1 MLVITV
7 DTTNSEKR
15 LDNYVAQTQDLT
27 RSESKLLI
35 KSGQVSVNGKI
46 IFKPAFNVKSGF
58 EIKISKTIK
67 ENICEKISYD
77 NLSIIY
83 KDEHI
88 LVIEKPSGLT
98 VHHGIKH
105 RSNTLADKLVVAF
118 PEINKIGERGRNGIV
133 HRLDKDTSGL
143 MIIALE
149 SSAYNKLQ
157 KMFKRREILKYYVA
171 LVFGKLLEKKGIIDA
186 PIGRN
191 PKNPVKQA
199 LINTGKESITNYI
212 VIQEFD
218 DVSLVE
224 IHPETGRMHQIRVH
238 FSGIGHP
245 IIGDIKYG
253 NGYMNSVI
261 SRQFLHAH
269 KIKFHHPITGK
280 TMVLKSPLPSELTK
294 VVDCLQ

>member
-1 MLVITV
+1 MLEITV
-7 DTTNSEKR
+7 DPTNSEKR
-15 LDNYVAQTQDLT
+15 LDNYVAQIQDLT

-35 KSGQVSVNGKI
+35 KSGLVSVNGNI

-67 ENICEKISYD
+67 EKVEGNSCA
-77 NLSIIY
+77 NLTVIY
-83 KDEHI
+83 KDDHI

-98 VHHGIKH
+98 VHHGTKH
-105 RSNTLADKLVVAF
+105 SSNTLADKLVIAF
-118 PEINKIGERGRNGIV
+118 PEIHKIGERGRNGIV

-149 SSAYNKLQ
+149 PTAYNNLQ
-157 KMFKRREILKYYVA
+157 KMFKRREIEKYYVA

-199 LINTGKESITNYI
+199 LINTGKQSITKYM

-224 IHPETGRMHQIRVH
+224 IQPKTGRMHQIRVH
-238 FSGIGHP
+238 FNGIGHP
-245 IIGDIKYG
+245 IIGDRKYG
-253 NGYMNSVI
+253 NGFMKGVI

-269 KIKFHHPITGK
+269 KIKFYHPITGK
-280 TMVLKSPLPSELTK
+280 TMILKSPLAGELRK
-294 VVDCLQ
+294 VVDSLQ

>member
-7 DTTNSEKR
+7 DPTNSEKR
-15 LDNYVAQTQDLT
+15 LDNYIAQSQDLT
-27 RSESKLLI
+27 RSESKHLI

-67 ENICEKISYD
+67 GNICEKISYD

-98 VHHGIKH
+98 VHHGTKH
-105 RSNTLADKLVVAF
+105 SSNTLADKLVVAF
-118 PEINKIGERGRNGIV
+118 PEIHKIGERGRNGIV

-199 LINTGKESITNYI
+199 LINTGKESITNYV

-245 IIGDIKYG
+245 IIGDRKYG

>member
-1 MLVITV
+1 MFVITV
-7 DTTNSEKR
+7 VPTNSEKR

-27 RSESKLLI
+27 RSESKLII
-35 KSGQVSVNGKI
+35 KSGQVSVNGTI

-58 EIKISKTIK
+58 EIKIAEPIK
-67 ENICEKISYD
+67 EKVSKNSCN

-105 RSNTLADKLVVAF
+105 SSNTLADKLLVAF
-118 PEINKIGERGRNGIV
+118 PKIHEIGERGRNGIV

-149 SSAYNKLQ
+149 TTAYNELQ
-157 KMFKRREILKYYVA
+157 KMFKLREIQKYYLA
-171 LVFGKLLEKKGIIDA
+171 LVFGKLLKKKGIIDA
-186 PIGRN
+186 PIGRSL
-191 PKNPVKQA
+191 KNPVKQA

-218 DVSLVE
+218 DLSLVE
-224 IHPETGRMHQIRVH
+224 IHPESGRMHQIRVH

-245 IIGDIKYG
+245 IIGDRKYG
-253 NGYMNSVI
+253 NGYMDDVI

-269 KIKFHHPITGK
+269 KINFHHPVTGK
-280 TMVLKSPLPSELTK
+280 TMVLKSPLTSELTK
-294 VVDCLQ
+294 VIDCLQ